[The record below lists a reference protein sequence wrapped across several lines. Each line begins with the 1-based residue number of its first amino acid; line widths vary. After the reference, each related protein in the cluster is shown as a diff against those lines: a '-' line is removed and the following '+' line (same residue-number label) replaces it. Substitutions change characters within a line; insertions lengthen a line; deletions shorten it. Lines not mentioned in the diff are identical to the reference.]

1 MRKCLIAF
9 GLSFSGICSGQ
20 GIPIPA
26 PPQIA
31 ASSYM
36 LMDFNTGEIIAESNA
51 DAVVEPASITKLMT
65 SYVAFRALEEG
76 LIAQTDQ
83 VRVSEKAWRT
93 GGSRMY
99 IEVDTEVSVEDL
111 LRGMIV
117 QSGNDASIALA
128 EHVAGSED
136 AFVSLMNQY
145 ADTLGMQNTHFEN
158 TTGLPAGGH
167 LTTARDSAII
177 ARAIIEE
184 FPDLYRLYAER
195 EFTYGEIRQPN
206 RNGLLWRDDSVD
218 GLKTG
223 HTDAAGYCLVS
234 SAQRGPMRL
243 IAVVMGAPSAQSRLD
258 SSQALLNYGFRFY
271 ETKRLYSG
279 GDEVSQS
286 RVWKGAAEV
295 VSIGVVDD
303 IWITAPRGRDE
314 ALSASAQ
321 VDTLLVAP
329 IAPGHVVGTLE
340 ILYEGELRREVPL
353 VALGEVAQGSLWKR
367 MVDEVELWFQ

>member
-1 MRKCLIAF
+1 MRRCWFAF
-9 GLSFSGICSGQ
+9 VLLFSEICAGQ

-26 PPQIA
+26 PPQIS

-36 LMDFNTGEIIAESNA
+36 LMDFRTGEVIAESNA
-51 DAVVEPASITKLMT
+51 DAPVEPASITKLMT
-65 SYVAFRALEEG
+65 SYVAFRAIEEG
-76 LIAQTDQ
+76 LIALTDT

-99 IEVDTEVSVEDL
+99 IEVDTEVVVEDL

-117 QSGNDASIALA
+117 QSGNDASIAVA

-145 ADTLGMQNTHFEN
+145 ADALGMHDTHFEN
-158 TTGLPAGGH
+158 ATGLPADGH
-167 LTTARDSAII
+167 LTTARDSALI
-177 ARAIIEE
+177 ARAIIAE
-184 FPDLYRLYAER
+184 FPEFYSLYAER
-195 EFTYGEIRQPN
+195 EFTYDEIRQPN

-234 SAQRGPMRL
+234 SAERGPMRL
-243 IAVVMGAPSAQSRLD
+243 IAVVMGARSAESRLD
-258 SSQALLNYGFRFY
+258 ASQALLNYGFRFY
-271 ETKRLYSG
+271 ETRHLYAG
-279 GDEVSQS
+279 GEEVSQS
-286 RVWKGAAEV
+286 RVWKGASET

-303 IWITAPRGRDE
+303 IYITAPRGRDE

-321 VDTLLVAP
+321 VDTQLVAP
-329 IAPGHVVGTLE
+329 IAAGQVVGTLE
-340 ILYEGELRREVPL
+340 VRFDDALKREVPL
-353 VALGEVAQGSLWKR
+353 VALGEVAAGSLWKR

>member
-1 MRKCLIAF
+1 MRKCLFAF
-9 GLSFSGICSGQ
+9 VLVFSQQSFGQ
-20 GIPIPA
+20 GMPIPA

-31 ASSYM
+31 ASSYI
-36 LMDFNTGEIIAESNA
+36 LMDFHTGEVIAESNA
-51 DAVVEPASITKLMT
+51 DSAVEPASITKLMT
-65 SYVAFRALEEG
+65 SYVTFRALDDG
-76 LIAQTDQ
+76 LINLNDM

-99 IEVDTEVSVEDL
+99 IEVDTEVSVENL

-145 ADTLGMQNTHFEN
+145 AGMLGMQNTHFEN

-167 LTTARDSAII
+167 LTTARDSSII
-177 ARAIIEE
+177 ARAIIAE
-184 FPDLYRLYAER
+184 FPEFYSLYSER
-195 EFTYGEIRQPN
+195 EFTWDEIRQPN

-223 HTDAAGYCLVS
+223 HTEAAGYCLVS
-234 SAQRGPMRL
+234 SAERGPMRL
-243 IAVVMGAPSAQSRLD
+243 IAVVMGAPSEDSRLD

-271 ETKRLYSG
+271 ETRRLFSA

-295 VSIGVVDD
+295 VSVGVLED
-303 IWITAPRGRDE
+303 IYVTAPRGRDE
-314 ALSASAQ
+314 ALTANAD
-321 VDTLLVAP
+321 VDEQLIAP
-329 IAPGHVVGTLE
+329 ITSGQVVGSLE
-340 ILYEGELRREVPL
+340 VMYEDTVKRVVPL
-353 VALGEVAQGSLWKR
+353 VTLGDVNEGSMWKR
-367 MVDEVELWFQ
+367 LVDGVELWFE